1 MAEIVIPTK
10 QLSVLDESMDL
21 QDALKAFV
29 YSEDDVLPVLDKTHQ
44 IFRGNIYLLDL
55 YKHLAKDPNSTTSIT
70 QFIKNTN
77 KYITKKDCLLQT
89 LFQFGNLPYL
99 AVLNE
104 QHHFIGILRHHSFM
118 KLLEKIWSFDH
129 AKYVLTIDY
138 ENVDRAMYQ
147 LSKVIHRPC
156 EVLGCM
162 SLTNAS
168 PIGHQQLLLLLG
180 QKTTEKNLNECIRKL
195 EKRHFKIDHL
205 STLP

>member
-29 YSEDDVLPVLDKTHQ
+29 YSTDDVLPVLDKTHQ

-55 YKHLAKDPNSTTSIT
+55 YKYLAKNPNSTISIT

-77 KYITKKDCLLQT
+77 KYVTKKDCLLQT
-89 LFQFGNLPYL
+89 IFQFGNLPYL

-129 AKYVLTIDY
+129 AKYILTIDY

-147 LSKVIHRPC
+147 SNVSI
-156 EVLGCM
+156 
-162 SLTNAS
+162 
-168 PIGHQQLLLLLG
+168 I
-180 QKTTEKNLNECIRKL
+180 KNHPSTLRSIRLHVFNECFSNQSSTNSFNFRTENNRK
-195 EKRHFKIDHL
+195 EFK
-205 STLP
+205 